1 MNNLP
6 EVFAGL
12 SVYTAE
18 FGVAASGAV
27 KLISTQ
33 LLRNAHE
40 NASEVSNPPER
51 RTSRNGKSYLKYFP
65 HQGGLGPNMG
75 TGNLV
80 NSMFASTQKGFGVYT
95 AEVGVGMVYSR
106 SLEFGRNGVKY
117 PFMQPALNKLVD
129 SGQLSQIINYSFSSL
144 RG

>member
-1 MNNLP
+1 MDNLP

-12 SVYTAE
+12 SAYHAK
-18 FGVAASGAV
+18 FDMAASQAMT
-27 KLISTQ
+27 LISTQ

-51 RTSRNGKSYLKYFP
+51 RTSRNGKSYLHYFP
-65 HQGGLGPNMG
+65 HQESNGPNRG

-80 NSMFASTQKGFGVYT
+80 NSMRASTQKGFGTYT
-95 AEVGVGMVYSR
+95 AEVGVGMIYSR

-117 PFMQPALNKLVD
+117 PFMQPALNKLVE
-129 SGQLSQIINYSFSSL
+129 SGQLNQILTYSFSTL